1 MRTAI
6 TINDEGTTDVIA
18 VDRERYATIH
28 CEPLPIPPRLA
39 ARLYALEAGHWA
51 TEGIRGAVY
60 RAVAGRSR
68 IIHTDVAVGVLE
80 VTDDE

>member
-1 MRTAI
+1 MTQAHDYEQWLRTR
-6 TINDEGTTDVIA
+6 A
-18 VDRERYATIH
+18 VDVPRPTSVH
-28 CEPLPIPPRLA
+28 CDPLPIPPRLA

-68 IIHTDVAVGVLE
+68 IIHTDTAIGTIE
-80 VTDDE
+80 VPNEHT